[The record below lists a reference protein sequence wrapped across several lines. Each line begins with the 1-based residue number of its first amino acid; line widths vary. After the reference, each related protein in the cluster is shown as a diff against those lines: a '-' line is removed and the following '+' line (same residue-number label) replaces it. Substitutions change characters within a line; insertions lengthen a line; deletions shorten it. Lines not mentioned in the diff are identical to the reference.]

1 MILLWSEFEIILK
14 LFVLQKP
21 DEDDQCTGET
31 DSDPLRALEQQDD
44 LAQDYNGDSG
54 YEAESRRGV
63 EDDILMD
70 NDILT
75 PSPGEDRMYMYDISS
90 FDDTGTPLPVPTYM
104 STPMSGTADHHTQML

>member
-1 MILLWSEFEIILK
+1 
-14 LFVLQKP
+14 
-21 DEDDQCTGET
+21 
-31 DSDPLRALEQQDD
+31 
-44 LAQDYNGDSG
+44 
-54 YEAESRRGV
+54 
-63 EDDILMD
+63 MD